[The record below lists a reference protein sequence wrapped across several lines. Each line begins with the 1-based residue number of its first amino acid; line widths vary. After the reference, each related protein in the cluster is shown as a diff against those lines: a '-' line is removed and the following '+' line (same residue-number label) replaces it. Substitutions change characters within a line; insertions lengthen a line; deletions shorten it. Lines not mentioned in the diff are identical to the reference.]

1 MDHAHEEIPLPKN
14 YESKLSVRAG
24 LIAGIAGSLSIM
36 VVVAGI
42 LVLNGRDIFT
52 AARLIATVV
61 YGPEAAFGV
70 APIIVG
76 TLVHLITGGVFG
88 AVFAWLIPCLPR
100 GFWIVVGLIYGLIVW
115 LISSFI
121 ILPVVAPPMI
131 AADANKNVLLLAHV
145 VYGLVV
151 GVAGATYE
159 LRWSLPE
166 WLQPANHP

>member
-1 MDHAHEEIPLPKN
+1 MDHVHEEISLPKN

-24 LIAGIAGSLSIM
+24 LVAGIAGSLSIM
-36 VVVAGI
+36 VVVAAI
-42 LVLNGRDIFT
+42 LVFNGRDIFT

-88 AVFAWLIPCLPR
+88 SIFAWFSPFLPR
-100 GFWIVVGLIYGLIVW
+100 GFWIVVGLMYGLVVW

-121 ILPVVAPPMI
+121 ILPVVAPPMV
-131 AADANKNVLLLAHV
+131 AADANKNVLLVAHV
-145 VYGLVV
+145 VYGLVL
-151 GVAGATYE
+151 GIAGATYQ
-159 LRWSLPE
+159 LRWNLPE
-166 WLQPANHP
+166 WLQPTDHN

>member
-1 MDHAHEEIPLPKN
+1 MDHAQEEIPLPKN

-42 LVLNGRDIFT
+42 LVLNGRDIFA

-61 YGPEAAFGV
+61 YGPDAAFGV

-76 TLVHLITGGVFG
+76 TLVHLITGGTFG
-88 AVFAWLIPCLPR
+88 AVLARFIPCLPR
-100 GFWIVVGLIYGLIVW
+100 AFWIVVGLMYGIVVW

-131 AADANKNVLLLAHV
+131 AADANNNILLLAHV
-145 VYGLVV
+145 VYGLVL
-151 GVAGATYE
+151 GVAGATYQ
-159 LRWSLPE
+159 LWWNLPE
-166 WLQPANHP
+166 WLQPPDPK